1 MSETEY
7 AGHLKI
13 LISGQNPHVRTYSGS
28 QKRTRNLHST
38 HSFTKERLR
47 NRFCSLALIIFIR
60 RTDSKCGTLQP
71 IIGNGKL

>member
-47 NRFCSLALIIFIR
+47 NRFAHLHLLSLFVELIQNAVHY
-60 RTDSKCGTLQP
+60 SL
-71 IIGNGKL
+71 L